1 MASDEIVRLAIIKK
15 YFDDIKS
22 ALDNMALD
30 PILEVINALQSARIQ
45 RKTVYVF
52 GNGGSAAT
60 ASHCACDFSKGT
72 NHNDVPGL
80 KVIALN
86 DNVPLMTAWANDESY
101 YQLYARQLENI
112 IDRGDIA
119 MGISVSGNSPNILNC
134 IKVARAMGALTIGF
148 TSKIGGELKNVVD
161 IPVRL
166 PVDNMEQAEDLH
178 LLLTHIITTCLRVVS
193 SEYPLTHSEGELQ

>member
-72 NHNDVPGL
+72 NHNDVP
-80 KVIALN
+80 
-86 DNVPLMTAWANDESY
+86 
-101 YQLYARQLENI
+101 
-112 IDRGDIA
+112 
-119 MGISVSGNSPNILNC
+119 
-134 IKVARAMGALTIGF
+134 
-148 TSKIGGELKNVVD
+148 
-161 IPVRL
+161 
-166 PVDNMEQAEDLH
+166 
-178 LLLTHIITTCLRVVS
+178 
-193 SEYPLTHSEGELQ
+193 